1 MLKLLTLAGAGS
13 LGCLA
18 RYGLTGLVQRLRIFT
33 GESDRLGKRPLC
45 EVIIEEARK
54 RGLAG
59 ATVLKGVAGFGA
71 NSRVHTAKILRLSE
85 DLPIIIELVDT
96 PDKIAGFLEY
106 LDEVIDEG
114 LVTLEEVQV
123 IAYRHNKG

>member
-123 IAYRHNKG
+123 IAYRHNMG

>member
-59 ATVLKGVAGFGA
+59 ATALKGVAGFGA

-123 IAYRHNKG
+123 IAYRHNMG

>member
-1 MLKLLTLAGAGS
+1 MNLPERAH
-13 LGCLA
+13 
-18 RYGLTGLVQRLRIFT
+18 RLRIFT

-85 DLPIIIELVDT
+85 DLPIIIELVDA

-123 IAYRHNKG
+123 IAYRHNKK